1 MRFLVQFQSNL
12 TVGLSVM
19 LNSVKLVNRCF
30 YFVLFFTKNPTF
42 LIYLFIYLFI
52 YLLLLLLFNYLI
64 IHFSH
69 SFFRVSHGKYVEFK
83 KDDLVWVHLD
93 KRRFPQGKFIKF
105 KPRVHG
111 TFKVMKWVVE
121 NAYKIK
127 LPAHLNISNTFNVVD
142 LGLYYGDDNI
152 YDLSTILF

>member
-1 MRFLVQFQSNL
+1 
-12 TVGLSVM
+12 M

-42 LIYLFIYLFI
+42 LIYLFIYLLLLL
-52 YLLLLLLFNYLI
+52 LLLLLLFNYLI

-105 KPRVHG
+105 KPRVDG

>member
-52 YLLLLLLFNYLI
+52 I
-64 IHFSH
+64 I
-69 SFFRVSHGKYVEFK
+69 
-83 KDDLVWVHLD
+83 
-93 KRRFPQGKFIKF
+93 I
-105 KPRVHG
+105 
-111 TFKVMKWVVE
+111 
-121 NAYKIK
+121 I
-127 LPAHLNISNTFNVVD
+127 I
-142 LGLYYGDDNI
+142 I
-152 YDLSTILF
+152 IIII

>member
-52 YLLLLLLFNYLI
+52 YYYYYYYYYLI
-64 IHFSH
+64 IHYSH

-93 KRRFPQGKFIKF
+93 KRRFSQGKFIKF
-105 KPRVHG
+105 KPRVDG